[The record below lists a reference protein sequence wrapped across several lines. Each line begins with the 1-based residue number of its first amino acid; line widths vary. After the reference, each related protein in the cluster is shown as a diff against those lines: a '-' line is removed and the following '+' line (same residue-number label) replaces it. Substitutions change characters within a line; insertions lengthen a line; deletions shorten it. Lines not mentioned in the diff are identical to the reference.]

1 MCFGATGLV
10 APYDHGDMT
19 LDPQNFHTF
28 WHLLTRLGEM
38 QILLPAALLALLAM
52 LRRPDS
58 RPLAGWW
65 LVFLLGSALLTTAS
79 KLAFMGWGIGS
90 AALDFTGIS
99 GHAMFA
105 TAVYPLLLGTLASHA
120 SPTGQRRVIGAGF
133 VLALLVGISRLE
145 VGAHSIS
152 EVIAGLL
159 LGGAASAGAIALAP
173 LPRAVIGPVLPV
185 LIAVWVGV
193 MPLQAPPSQSHSMV
207 TKLALLLSGQQKP
220 YTRASQARAWRVGV
234 HSKWTGSAPQVSI
247 TRR

>member
-1 MCFGATGLV
+1 
-10 APYDHGDMT
+10 MT
-19 LDPQNFHTF
+19 PEPQNFHAF

-52 LRRPDS
+52 LRRPDA

-65 LVFLLGSALLTTAS
+65 LVFLLAAALLTTAS
-79 KLAFMGWGIGS
+79 KLAFMGWGIGN

-105 TAVYPLLLGTLASHA
+105 AAVYPLLLGTLASHA
-120 SPTGQRRVIGAGF
+120 APTGQRLAIGAGF

-145 VGAHSIS
+145 VGAHSVS

-159 LGGAASAGAIALAP
+159 LGGTASTGAMALAP

-193 MPLQAPPSQSHSMV
+193 MPLQAPPSQSHSLV
-207 TKLALLLSGQQKP
+207 TKLSLLLSGQQKP
-220 YTRASQARAWRVGV
+220 HTRASLLRAPR
-234 HSKWTGSAPQVSI
+234 HDAAPLPHTASPKPI
-247 TRR
+247 SG

>member
-1 MCFGATGLV
+1 
-10 APYDHGDMT
+10 MT
-19 LDPQNFHTF
+19 SDPQHLHTF

-38 QILLPAALLALLAM
+38 QILLPAALLALMAM

-65 LVFLLGSALLTTAS
+65 LLFLLAAALLTTAS

-90 AALDFTGIS
+90 AELDFTGIS

-105 TAVYPLLLGTLASHA
+105 GAIYPLLMGALASHA
-120 SPTGQRRVIGAGF
+120 SPTGQRLAIGTGF

-152 EVIAGLL
+152 EVIAGLFF
-159 LGGAASAGAIALAP
+159 GGAASAGAIALAP

-185 LIAVWVGV
+185 LIAVWVGI
-193 MPLQAPPSQSHSMV
+193 MPLHAPPSQSHGMV
-207 TKLALLLSGQQKP
+207 TKLALLLSGHQKAH
-220 YTRASQARAWRVGV
+220 TRASLLRAPRQDAVPLPNTASPKPISG
-234 HSKWTGSAPQVSI
+234 
-247 TRR
+247 